1 VAVRTPGVRSVAVL
15 SAVGALV
22 TLSGCSSG
30 REKEAGEPQE
40 NPEGTYS
47 FQWTWG
53 DSSDGFDVQIL
64 EVTRLSD
71 HKVVFHEDQRFRAR
85 DVNVAAWSSSPDLLL
100 AYSGDVGTATIGPT
114 SNDGDTW
121 AIVDTPA
128 CLSIEQAV
136 ALDVGVAERLPKC

>member
-15 SAVGALV
+15 SAIGALV
-22 TLSGCSSG
+22 ALSGCSSG
-30 REKEAGEPQE
+30 RDKEAGEPQP
-40 NPEGTYS
+40 NPEGTYA

-53 DSSDGFDVQIL
+53 DSPDGFDVQIL

-71 HKVVFHEDQRFRAR
+71 DKVVFHEDGRFRAR

-121 AIVDTPA
+121 AIVNTDA
-128 CLSIEQAV
+128 CLTPEQV
-136 ALDVGVAERLPKC
+136 DGLDDSVAERLPRC